1 MEFETIAFFDY
12 DIRSTVIDGVRM
24 YLVSD
29 LLSQYNEKHGTNKEF
44 KYYIRNQQTQELLSN
59 WKYVDNSESENSHSH
74 IHKYSDDHWYVQFVI
89 KYITFSKSINDINRG
104 YVVCEELLIACLMW
118 ADPSFAIRVYSFLK
132 QCREEDNNFLR
143 KINEGLNKD
152 NEDLTKE
159 NKKLTNRYIR
169 DEEDNQWSYVL
180 TIEKDDNDVI
190 IRSRYAHLKYKG
202 RFSEENNIYYVK
214 NLPNGYVF
222 KYNAYNNIRQVVA
235 QYGGHP
241 MYLQKSTFIIPRK
254 NWDAD
259 HSNFDA
265 DIRAALKQTRVDLCW
280 RNDIELDEDIEY

>member
-1 MEFETIAFFDY
+1 MEFTTVTFFDY

-29 LLSQYNEKHGTNKEF
+29 LLNQYNEKYGTNKQF
-44 KYYIRNQQTQELLSN
+44 KYYLENKQTQELLEN
-59 WKYVDNSESENSHSH
+59 WTKDTVGRNSDLQYKRSGNEERWD
-74 IHKYSDDHWYVQFVI
+74 IEGVI
-89 KYITFSKSINDINRG
+89 KYITFDNNTFGGHNKG

-152 NEDLTKE
+152 IDNLNKE

-169 DEEDNQWSYVL
+169 DEKDNQWSYVL

-222 KYNAYNNIRQVVA
+222 KYNAYNNIRQVIA

-241 MYLQKSTFIIPRK
+241 MYRQKSTFIIPRK

-259 HSNFDA
+259 HSSFDA
-265 DIRAALKQTRVDLCW
+265 DIKAALKQTRVDLCW